1 MHDSPAVEVNEL
13 TKHFKGA
20 TAVHPMNFEVHAHE
34 IFGFL
39 GPNGAGKTTT
49 MRMLAGLLEPSS
61 GDGYIHGKSI
71 KNQALEAKQQL
82 AYLPDKPDIYPKLT
96 GWEFLQFIASVF
108 KIDKNI
114 WIEHATRLLHRFDLT
129 ESAGKLME
137 TYSHG
142 MKQKIA
148 LTGALIHQPSV
159 IFLDEPTVGLDPKSS
174 RDLRAILRETAAEG
188 TAVFFSTH
196 MLDVADQLC
205 DRVGIIHR
213 GRLLQ
218 TGTPGALKQE
228 HASHAGGTLEDV
240 FLRMTEQHEAEGPE
254 GEVP

>member
-1 MHDSPAVEVNEL
+1 MPDSPAVEAKQL
-13 TKHFKGA
+13 TKRFKEA
-20 TAVHPMNFEVHAHE
+20 TAVHPLNFEVHAHE

-49 MRMLAGLLEPSS
+49 MRMLAGLLEPSG
-61 GDGYIHGKSI
+61 GDGCIHGKSI
-71 KNQALEAKQQL
+71 KSQPLEAKQQL

-108 KIDKNI
+108 KLDKNV
-114 WIEHATRLLHRFDLT
+114 WIEHARSLLQRFDLT
-129 ESAGKLME
+129 ESAGRLME

-142 MKQKIA
+142 MKQKMA

-174 RDLRAILRETAAEG
+174 RDLRTILRETAADG

-205 DRVGIIHR
+205 DRVGIIHE

-218 TGTPGALKQE
+218 TGTPYALKQE
-228 HASHAGGTLEDV
+228 HASYAEATLEDV
-240 FLRMTEQHEAEGPE
+240 FLRMTAQKVSQGSE
-254 GEVP
+254 GEIP